1 MSAPTQSAS
10 SLRDAIDR
18 AGSPIRLIWKPN
30 ARAWTPPRIEPEYA
44 GWRVEQAAPTQGVA
58 ISDLSHHMYDTFI
71 EGPDATRL
79 LCAVSANGFESFAV
93 GQAKQFIPVTED
105 GHIVTD
111 GILMRVGPEK
121 YMLSGV
127 PAAQNWVR
135 YQAKKGGYD
144 VSLEV
149 DPDSAIRKDKD
160 PVLFRYQVQGPRAL
174 ELVEQVFGG
183 PLPKTKF
190 FHSVPVSLH
199 GRTFHALRHGMAGQP
214 GYEFIGNWTDGQFV
228 KDALMKAGE
237 DFGMVHVGALAYA
250 TNGLESGWIPTP
262 TPAIYTGSN
271 LDDYRRFLSSY
282 SYEGQKPLHGSFFSE
297 DIEDYYSSPTSSA
310 MAKQLRSITTSSAVP
325 LWRRRKTRSRGPKSR
340 WC

>member
-1 MSAPTQSAS
+1 MSASTQPAP
-10 SLRDAIDR
+10 SLQDAIDR

-30 ARAWTPPRIEPEYA
+30 AKAWTPPRIEPEYA
-44 GWRVEQAAPTQGVA
+44 GWRVEQAAPTQRVA

-79 LCAVSANGFESFAV
+79 LCAVSANDFESFAV

-135 YQAKKGGYD
+135 YQAKTGGYD

-160 PVLFRYQVQGPRAL
+160 PVLFRYQVQGPLAL
-174 ELVEQVFGG
+174 ELVEQAFGG

-190 FHSVPVSLH
+190 FHSVPVNLH

-214 GYEFIGNWTDGQFV
+214 GYEFIGNWADGRFV

-237 DFGMVHVGALAYA
+237 EFGMVHVGALAYA
-250 TNGLESGWIPTP
+250 TNGSKAAGSPRPLRPSTRVRIWTI
-262 TPAIYTGSN
+262 TGA
-271 LDDYRRFLSSY
+271 SSA
-282 SYEGQKPLHGSFFSE
+282 STRTKGRNRSTAA
-297 DIEDYYSSPTSSA
+297 SSRKTSKTTTAPPTSSA
-310 MAKQLRSITTSSAVP
+310 TANQLRSITTSSAVP

-340 WC
+340 W